1 MFRIPNPHFPGAPA
15 RLSDGRTFTDYRP
28 NCDINP
34 PSWGDFETRQM
45 MLRTGIDK
53 IASDRKQSVLV
64 AGQRDCQDTM
74 VPESHK
80 RICTW
85 SGCSTVLAHPVG
97 LGTGRLYLPGRPDL
111 IQADPNI
118 LASATFPDLFGTYS
132 QITPFAANARKAP
145 VTPSNRYSA
154 PYGWS

>member
-15 RLSDGRTFTDYRP
+15 RLSDGRAFTDYRP

-45 MLRTGIDK
+45 MLRTGVDK

-64 AGQRDCQDTM
+64 SGQRDCQDTM

-85 SGCSTVLAHPVG
+85 SGCSTVLANPVG
-97 LGTGRLYLPGRPDL
+97 LGTGRLYLPDRHDL
-111 IQADPNI
+111 ITADPNI
-118 LASATFPDLFGTYS
+118 LATATFPTLFGTYS
-132 QITPFAANARKAP
+132 QTTTVPTSWRK
-145 VTPSNRYSA
+145 PSVQTYNRYSA
-154 PYGWS
+154 PYSSE

>member
-15 RLSDGRTFTDYRP
+15 RLSDGRIFTDYRP

-45 MLRTGIDK
+45 MLRTGTDK
-53 IASDRKQSVLV
+53 IASDRKQSVLL
-64 AGQRDCQDTM
+64 AGQRDCVDTM

-85 SGCSTVLAHPVG
+85 SGCSTVLANPVG
-97 LGTGRLYLPGRPDL
+97 LGTGRLYLPGSPDL
-111 IQADPNI
+111 VTADPNM
-118 LASATFPDLFGTYS
+118 LAVKTVPSMFGTYS
-132 QITPFAANARKAP
+132 QTVQVSANASIP
-145 VTPSNRYSA
+145 PINPSNRYSA

>member
-45 MLRTGIDK
+45 MLRTGMDK
-53 IASDRKQSVLV
+53 IASDRKQSVLM
-64 AGQRDCQDTM
+64 AGQRDCEDTM

-85 SGCSTVLAHPVG
+85 SGCSTVLANPVG

-111 IQADPNI
+111 ATADPNT
-118 LASATFPDLFGTYS
+118 LAVATFPTLFGTYS
-132 QITPFAANARKAP
+132 QTSVLPANSSRTPAA
-145 VTPSNRYSA
+145 SYNRYSA
-154 PYGWS
+154 PYG